1 VLYLYRGILL
11 FFMALFLGTLFF
23 DVEERLD
30 NMQDVAGALFYALWV
45 RPCGFVVRVVS
56 VHVRRAGRRWFD
68 NFV

>member
-1 VLYLYRGILL
+1 
-11 FFMALFLGTLFF
+11 
-23 DVEERLD
+23 
-30 NMQDVAGALFYALWV
+30 MQDVAGALFYALWV